1 MNIKNIL
8 YPSVCVNACR
18 SRIARPAVIL
28 GDERDIR
35 FADAELQLAAV
46 GGVVAERLVHAAAAP
61 GDRLGIAAVEE
72 VTGVLIVVGVNGRV
86 VLLVDAGRGGG
97 VEDED
102 VFKYDALAGIS
113 VRVGAVPLRARVT
126 ALFGGERYASEITVL
141 SRARLQFIEEA
152 LLRQWMAE
160 FPEVSMNYIRFLHQR
175 IGFLNEKIRTFTE
188 SSVQKRV
195 LGFLE
200 SHAPPG
206 GEIRIPGG
214 MAALARELN
223 IGRTSLYRALEA
235 LEEKNK
241 IYKKGQK
248 WYREER

>member
-1 MNIKNIL
+1 MKTPVL
-8 YPSVCVNACR
+8 SQLFLWQGLSPAD
-18 SRIARPAVIL
+18 IARC
-28 GDERDIR
+28 
-35 FADAELQLAAV
+35 LAALSPP
-46 GGVVAERLVHAAAAP
+46 GEFEKGAVVYSAQKFPRAFA
-61 GDRLGIAAVEE
+61 
-72 VTGVLIVVGVNGRV
+72 V
-86 VLLVDAGRGGG
+86 VLEGKVLVQTHSGA
-97 VEDED
+97 
-102 VFKYDALAGIS
+102 S
-113 VRVGAVPLRARVT
+113 VRTLGPGEVFGVT

-223 IGRTSLYRALEA
+223 IGHTSLYRALEA